1 MPTAAPTSHANNFDF
16 MRLVAALTVIFSHSF
31 LIAEGTQ
38 SREPLVWLSHNQC
51 PLGLV
56 GVFVFFVISGYL
68 VTESFCRAPKPG
80 GFVLRRT
87 MRIYPGL
94 VVNGL
99 VCAFVLGPI
108 VTSLPLSAYF
118 AHPGLRD
125 FLAEYATLWPG
136 PLGLAAVFVFFII
149 SGYLVTESFCR
160 APRQPGG
167 FVLRRAAR
175 IYPGLLV
182 NGVFCA
188 FLLGPIVTLLP
199 LSQYFGDPGLRDF
212 LIQYATLWPGPLALP
227 GVLFANTTVGL
238 LINGSFWT
246 LRFEVYMYLTVLILG
261 VARGLRLSTSIALLA
276 LGIVAIWW
284 DQDHSLIW
292 LGDIRGWLW
301 MLSHFAAG
309 MVMYFLRGRIAFRW
323 YYALLAVVFLVL
335 ISQVGHQFITLFALP
350 GGYLTIYAATRYWP
364 KLDYSRYVGDLSYG
378 IYIYGWPCEQFVK
391 WLSNGEAVWWQVFL
405 GATALVLPLSW
416 LSWHCVEKWALRW
429 VRGRRRPAIAAPAA
443 PEIAG
448 S

>member
-1 MPTAAPTSHANNFDF
+1 MPTADPGRPANNPHDNNFDLL
-16 MRLVAALTVIFSHSF
+16 RLVAALTVIFSHSF

-56 GVFVFFVISGYL
+56 GVFIFFAISGYL
-68 VTESFCRAPKPG
+68 VTESFCRAPKPA

-87 MRIYPGL
+87 ARIYPGL

-108 VTSLPLSAYF
+108 VTSLPLAAYF
-118 AHPGLRD
+118 TDHGLRD
-125 FLAEYATLWPG
+125 FLGEYA
-136 PLGLAAVFVFFII
+136 I
-149 SGYLVTESFCR
+149 
-160 APRQPGG
+160 
-167 FVLRRAAR
+167 
-175 IYPGLLV
+175 
-182 NGVFCA
+182 
-188 FLLGPIVTLLP
+188 
-199 LSQYFGDPGLRDF
+199 
-212 LIQYATLWPGPLALP
+212 LWPGPLALP

-261 VARGLRLSTSIALLA
+261 VARALRLSSAVALLV

-284 DQDHSLIW
+284 DQDHSLMW
-292 LGDIRGWLW
+292 LHDIRGWLW

-323 YYALLAVVFLVL
+323 YYALLAMAGLVL
-335 ISQVGHQFITLFALP
+335 ISRVGHQFITLFALP

-364 KLDYSRYVGDLSYG
+364 RLDYARHVGDLSYG
-378 IYIYGWPCEQFVK
+378 IYIYGWPCEEFIM
-391 WLSNGEAVWWQVFL
+391 WLSGGRAAWWQVFL
-405 GATALVLPLSW
+405 GTLALVLPLAW
-416 LSWHCVEKWALRW
+416 LSWHGVEKWALRW
-429 VRGRRRPAIAAPAA
+429 VRGRRRPALAAPAV

-448 S
+448 GS